1 MRKSLQ
7 HKVLWDI
14 ARRIYFARND
24 RCAQYK
30 RGNDKVFITDSERA
44 TLHSRQHE
52 REIVCRLCFD
62 KPVMI
67 IKRTCI

>member
-14 ARRIYFARND
+14 ARRIYFAQRND

-44 TLHSRQHE
+44 TFSLRSR
-52 REIVCRLCFD
+52 
-62 KPVMI
+62 
-67 IKRTCI
+67 

>member
-14 ARRIYFARND
+14 ARRIYFAGRDD
-24 RCAQYK
+24 RCVQYK

-44 TLHSRQHE
+44 TLN
-52 REIVCRLCFD
+52 VL
-62 KPVMI
+62 VN
-67 IKRTCI
+67 TNT

>member
-14 ARRIYFARND
+14 VGRIYFAQRND

-44 TLHSRQHE
+44 TLRSRRHE
-52 REIVCRLCFD
+52 REIVSRLLL
-62 KPVMI
+62 
-67 IKRTCI
+67 